1 MKRMNHKL
9 LAVLLVLTL
18 SLTLLAG
25 CGGNNNSQ
33 NSSGNAAGNQSQNSG
48 SEDSSETGNGSQEAS
63 AFVFTSNGVEVKMNA
78 EADPIVEALGEPVS
92 TFEAPSC
99 AFQGTDYI

>member
-9 LAVLLVLTL
+9 LAVLLALTL

-33 NSSGNAAGNQSQNSG
+33 NSSGNAASNQRQIPARP
-48 SEDSSETGNGSQEAS
+48 ETA
-63 AFVFTSNGVEVKMNA
+63 ARR
-78 EADPIVEALGEPVS
+78 PLH
-92 TFEAPSC
+92 SC
-99 AFQGTDYI
+99 SPATVWRCG